1 MNELNLIQKLII
13 FAPALIFAIT
23 VHEAAHGWMAGK
35 LGDNTARMM
44 GRVTLNPIP
53 HIDLVGTILVPMG
66 MYALSI
72 AMGGSGLLF
81 GWAKPVPID
90 TRNLGNYRRDTALV
104 AAAGPVSNLLMLLL
118 WAVLMRLG
126 VGLEG
131 VSGWVAEPLI
141 YMAFMGIFINA
152 LLMVLNLL
160 PLLPL
165 DGGRVMASLLLP
177 RLAIP
182 YSKLEPWGFMI
193 LIALIFSGLLWP
205 ILQPALGL
213 MQSLGFSVAGIQ

>member
-1 MNELNLIQKLII
+1 MNELNLIQKLIV

-66 MYALSI
+66 MLAI
-72 AMGGSGLLF
+72 TTVMGGSGILF
-81 GWAKPVPID
+81 GWAKPVPIN
-90 TRNLGNYRRDTALV
+90 TRTLGNYRRDTALV
-104 AAAGPVSNLLMLLL
+104 AAAGPVSNLIMLLL
-118 WAVLMRLG
+118 WAVVLRVA

-131 VSGWVAEPLI
+131 VTNWVADPLI
-141 YMAFMGIFINA
+141 YMSFGGILINA
-152 LLMVLNLL
+152 ILMVLNLL

-165 DGGRVMASLLLP
+165 DGGRVMASLLPPKLS
-177 RLAIP
+177 IP
-182 YSKLEPWGFMI
+182 YSRLEPWGFMI

-205 ILQPALGL
+205 ILTPALGL
-213 MQSLGFSVAGIQ
+213 VQSLAFGIAGIQ

>member
-1 MNELNLIQKLII
+1 MNELNIIQKLII

-23 VHEAAHGWMAGK
+23 VHEAAHGWVAGK

-66 MYALSI
+66 MLAI
-72 AMGGSGLLF
+72 TTAMGGNGLLF
-81 GWAKPVPID
+81 GWAKPVPIN

-104 AAAGPVSNLLMLLL
+104 AVAGPASNLLMMLL
-118 WAVLMRLG
+118 WAVVLRLG
-126 VGLEG
+126 VSLEG
-131 VSGWVAEPLI
+131 VSNWIAEPMV
-141 YMAFMGIFINA
+141 YMAFGGILINA
-152 LLMVLNLL
+152 ILMVLNLL

-165 DGGRVMASLLLP
+165 DGGRVMASLLPP
-177 RLAIP
+177 RLSIP

-193 LIALIFSGLLWP
+193 LIGLIFSGLLWP
-205 ILQPALGL
+205 ILQPALRL
-213 MQSLGFSVAGIQ
+213 VQSLAFSLAGIQ

>member
-1 MNELNLIQKLII
+1 MNELNLIQKLIV

-23 VHEAAHGWMAGK
+23 VHEAAHGWMAGR

-66 MYALSI
+66 MFALTS
-72 AMGGSGLLF
+72 AMGGSGILF
-81 GWAKPVPID
+81 GWAKPVPIN

-104 AAAGPVSNLLMLLL
+104 AAAGPASNLLMLLL
-118 WAVLMRLG
+118 WAVVLRVA

-131 VSGWVAEPLI
+131 VSNWVAEPLI
-141 YMAFMGIFINA
+141 YMSFGGILINA
-152 LLMVLNLL
+152 ILMVLNLL

-165 DGGRVMASLLLP
+165 DGGRVMASLLPP

-182 YSKLEPWGFMI
+182 YSRLEPWGFMI

-205 ILQPALGL
+205 ILTPALGL
-213 MQSLGFSVAGIQ
+213 VQALAFSIAGIQ